1 MKSNISSIVHRTL
14 ACALVSTLALAL
26 ASCEQRPSA
35 EKVGREIDRAVD
47 SAVDKAGN
55 EIGKV
60 ADAADRKIELAK
72 STITGTAADAAK
84 VVVDKTAQTAESVA
98 VKTAATAKAVDE
110 LALSSKV
117 KAALAAEPGVK
128 ITAVNIDSG
137 AIKLFGTADSSA
149 TRDKAS
155 QIVASVDGVKL
166 VNNYLV
172 VIPKRS

>member
-1 MKSNISSIVHRTL
+1 MKSNISSIVRGTL
-14 ACALVSTLALAL
+14 VGMLALAL

-110 LALSSKV
+110 LAVGSKV
-117 KAALAAEPGVK
+117 KVALTTEPGVK
-128 ITAVNIDSG
+128 IAAIQIDG
-137 AIKLFGTADSSA
+137 GTVKLFGTVDSSA
-149 TRDKAS
+149 MRDKAS
-155 QIVASVDGVKL
+155 QIATGIDGVKS

-172 VIPKRS
+172 VVPKGS

>member
-1 MKSNISSIVHRTL
+1 MKSSISSIVGSAMT
-14 ACALVSTLALAL
+14 CALVGTLAFTL
-26 ASCEQRPSA
+26 ASCEQKPSA
-35 EKVGREIDRAVD
+35 ERVGKEIDRVVD
-47 SAVDKAGN
+47 STIDKAGN
-55 EIGKV
+55 EIEKV
-60 ADAADRKIELAK
+60 ADAAERKIELAK
-72 STITGTAADAAK
+72 TTITGTTADAAK
-84 VVVDKTAQTAESVA
+84 VVVDKAAQTAESVA

-110 LALSSKV
+110 LALSSRV

-128 ITAVNIDSG
+128 IAAINIDSG
-137 AIKLFGTADSSA
+137 AIKLFGTADSSV